1 MDNIS
6 QFKVIRAGFRIIR
19 KEEVPRPRIIV
30 RDKNNPA
37 WAVWFNCTSVDER
50 NRIWDTLIVNEYIIA
65 D

>member
-1 MDNIS
+1 
-6 QFKVIRAGFRIIR
+6 
-19 KEEVPRPRIIV
+19 VPRPRIIV